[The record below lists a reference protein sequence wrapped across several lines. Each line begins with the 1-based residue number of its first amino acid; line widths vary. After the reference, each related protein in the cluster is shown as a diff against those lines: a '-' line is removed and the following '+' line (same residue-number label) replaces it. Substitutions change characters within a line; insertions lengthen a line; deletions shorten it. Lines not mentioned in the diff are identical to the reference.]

1 MSFSNISSKMQ
12 AVFVVAVALAITVAA
27 YFTVYKSIDD
37 SNRQKKTALQAKI
50 RDNDMLRPYEK
61 NMNQL
66 VADTE
71 SLKQQLERQK
81 LIVPDEKEADQ
92 FMRVMQNTAAQAG
105 IEIRRYTSKSSVSH
119 EFYTEVPFDIELD
132 GPYYSML
139 NFFERVAKLERII
152 NIGTIQMGSLTREG
166 GFRKGYQ
173 YAPQESVGA
182 KCVATTFFSR
192 EAGAAPE
199 PTKGGKGAKTSKP
212 SPKPSEK

>member
-1 MSFSNISSKMQ
+1 MSFSNISGKMQ
-12 AVFVVAVALAITVAA
+12 AVFVVVVALAITGAA
-27 YFTVYKSIDD
+27 YMAVYSSMGDA
-37 SNRQKKTALQAKI
+37 NQKASVALQAKV

-66 VADTE
+66 IADTE

-105 IEIRRYTSKSSVSH
+105 IEIRRYTSKSSVQH
-119 EFYTEVPFDIELD
+119 EFFTEVPFDIELD

-152 NIGTIQMGSLTREG
+152 NIGNIQMGSLGADG
-166 GFRKGYQ
+166 GMKKGYQ
-173 YAPQESVGA
+173 YAPHESVGA

-192 EAGAAPE
+192 EASSTPAPAV
-199 PTKGGKGAKTSKP
+199 KGGNAKPGK
-212 SPKPSEK
+212 K